1 MTHKLTPQ
9 TRLTLGRAFT
19 IYILALALALALIA
33 GLLMRDRAARVQTD
47 VLNEAVFVRAQGVSA
62 AFGMGLSQIW
72 TSLDD
77 MARRLQPESLD
88 KVTAQLEVI
97 ASRGGISWAGFADLS
112 GQVKAASGGLLIG
125 QDVSSRP
132 WFQQGLMDKFTGDVH
147 DAVLLNRLLGGSEE
161 EPLRFVDMAL
171 PVREASGDVIGVLGV
186 HIDAGW
192 LAQNL
197 TDLATPLQMDAF
209 LVNGEGKISIGTD
222 AIAVDQLGLPSL
234 RAAASGVQESGQE
247 VWPDGAR
254 YFSAVVPEVAA
265 NGMPP
270 FGWRLVARI
279 DPETFQVQYA
289 TLTRGL
295 FQIIGLGLA
304 VLLLTSL
311 LFWRVFLAPL
321 RRLAENGAEIASGT
335 LVPPREERATRE
347 YAILSTAI
355 AKLQRVQLGQDR
367 IRPS

>member
-1 MTHKLTPQ
+1 MTQMLTAQ
-9 TRLTLGRAFT
+9 TRITLGRAFA
-19 IYILALALALALIA
+19 IYILSLALALAVIA

-62 AFGMGLSQIW
+62 AFGMGLADIW
-72 TSLDD
+72 GGLDD
-77 MARRLQPESLD
+77 IARRLQPASLD

-97 ASRGGISWAGFADLS
+97 ASRGGVSWAGYADLH

-132 WFQQGLMDKFTGDVH
+132 WFQQGLKDKFTGDVH

-161 EPLRFVDMAL
+161 EPLRFIDMAL
-171 PVREASGDVIGVLGV
+171 PIRDGSGAVIGVLAV
-186 HIDAGW
+186 HIDANW
-192 LAQNL
+192 LAKNL
-197 TDLATPLQMDAF
+197 TDLATPLQLDAF
-209 LVNGEGKISIGTD
+209 LVNAEGKISLGTD
-222 AIAVDQLGLPSL
+222 AIAVDELSLPSL
-234 RAAASGVQESGQE
+234 RAAASGVQEAGQE
-247 VWPDGAR
+247 IWPDGQR
-254 YFSAVVPEVAA
+254 YFSAVVPEVTA

-279 DPETFQVQYA
+279 DPTSFQGQYA
-289 TLTRGL
+289 ALSRGL

-304 VLLLTSL
+304 TLLLSAV

-321 RRLAENGAEIASGT
+321 PRLAANGAEIANGT

-347 YAILSTAI
+347 YVILSAAI
-355 AKLQRVQLGQDR
+355 ARLQRVQLGQDR
-367 IRPS
+367 ARPS